1 MKRIFW
7 KFYDAAAHEGAGGDA
22 TAKVLGA
29 IEGMK
34 ANMVTKAQVEEI
46 AGDKIKA
53 AVEPVSAQV
62 QELKQS
68 FNELNEKAGTIMINT
83 GAKQEVK
90 TFKQIMSEAVEKN
103 FKDIANVKK
112 GSPFTLEI
120 SLKEVGDM
128 TTSNVTGDTVIN
140 YGRNAILPA
149 TKTNMRDLIPTSNSS
164 TLVQA
169 YYREGAGEGSV
180 AAQTEGSAKSQLDI
194 DFTEV
199 NVVNDYIAGY
209 VRYTKQLNKS
219 LPFMQST
226 LPRILLRRFYDAE
239 NSIFFAA
246 VAAAATGSTTT
257 SETDDVKAIID
268 YIANQRTA
276 KYAASYGLVSHNQ
289 LARLNKLTYTN
300 GYYAASGGVVT
311 NADGSMVISGVPIVP
326 VDWAT
331 DDKILIIDRDY
342 LERVEGES
350 LKIEFFEQDGNN
362 VTENKITARIECL
375 EEINPMMPAS
385 MIYADLGNV
394 S

>member
-1 MKRIFW
+1 M
-7 KFYDAAAHEGAGGDA
+7 YDAAAHEGAGGTDA
-22 TAKVLGA
+22 TAVVLKA
-29 IEGMK
+29 IDGMK
-34 ANMVTKAQVEEI
+34 AGMVKKEDVEAI

-53 AVEPVSAQV
+53 AVEPISGEVAEV
-62 QELKQS
+62 KATV
-68 FNELNEKAGTIMINT
+68 NALNEKMGSIMINT
-83 GAKQEVK
+83 GAKEQK
-90 TFKQIMSEAVEKN
+90 KSFGQLMHEAVEKN
-103 FKDIANVKK
+103 FKEISNVKK
-112 GSPFTLEI
+112 GNPFTLEI
-120 SLKEVGDM
+120 SLKTVGDM
-128 TTSNVTGDTVIN
+128 TTGNVSGDTVIN
-140 YGRNAILPA
+140 YGRNAILPS
-149 TKTNMRDLIPTSNSS
+149 TKTNFRDIIPTSNSA

-180 AAQTEGSAKSQLDI
+180 AAQTEGSAKSQLDV

-199 NVVNDYIAGY
+199 KVVNDYIAGY

-226 LPRILLRRFYDAE
+226 LPRILMRRFYDAE
-239 NSIFFAA
+239 NSIFWAA
-246 VAAAATGSTTT
+246 VAAAATGTNTT

-311 NADGSMVISGVPIVP
+311 NADGSMVVSGMPIIP

-331 DDKILIIDRDY
+331 DDKILIVDRDY

-375 EEINPMMPAS
+375 EEINPMMPS
-385 MIYADLGNV
+385 SIIYADLGNV